1 VAALAR
7 QGGAMTTPRRPTF
20 AFLPPILRLALRDLR
35 GGLAGLRIFL
45 ACIALGV
52 ATIVGVNSLARSLDD
67 GLSRDGRAILGGD
80 ASFSLIHQELSPE
93 ERAYLSARG
102 TLSTIGSARA
112 MARAAD
118 GSAAL
123 IEIKSVE
130 PSWPNIGQAEF
141 SPAMSPH
148 DALAPKEGIY
158 GAAVE
163 EALLDRLNLKIGDRL
178 ALGDLS
184 VEIRALLVAEPDRLA
199 AGIGFGPRVLISED
213 ALRATGLIQ
222 PGSLVRWTTRVLLG
236 AEGEPP
242 AEAAVKAFVDDANKA
257 FPEAGWEARDRANV
271 SPSFSKNLDRFT
283 EFLALIGLTSLIVGG
298 VGVANAAQGFV
309 ERKRPTLATL
319 KSIGA
324 TGGAVVLLALVEFMS
339 VALIGIGLGLALGA
353 ALPFAVD
360 GLFGAIIPF
369 PLAPAI
375 FPGELALGLVY
386 GLLTAL
392 VFSIA
397 PLGRAHDL
405 PVSALFRDLVESPG
419 RWPRRRYLAT
429 TALAALALAG
439 VAVFESAEQR
449 IAIIVVVA
457 TIIGFLALR
466 LVALGVMALARHA
479 PKAGGVEWR
488 MALAN
493 IHRPGAMTPSVV
505 LSLGLGL
512 AVLVTLTL
520 IDSNL
525 RGQLRQNLPGETPSF
540 YFLDVRGAEIDSF
553 DEFLAKKAP
562 DAKIVQAPM
571 MRGRFVRI
579 GATRAEDVKA
589 KENVAWVLEGDRG
602 VTYADAPPDGSV
614 ITAGQWWPK
623 DYSGPPLVSMEEE
636 IANGLGLK
644 IGDPVTVNV
653 LGRNIVAMV
662 ANLRKVN
669 WRSFAINFVLVYS
682 PNTFKGAPHTFL
694 VTAAFPKD
702 IGAAAEVALQKEAAR
717 DFPSIA
723 GLRVRDAL
731 EAVED
736 LVAKLAVAIRS
747 ASGVALSTSVLVLAG
762 ALAANRRTRI
772 YDSVVLKILGA
783 TRGRLLAAFLIEYA
797 LLGAATAA
805 FGLAAGAGAAYVI
818 VTRIMQLD
826 FTFSWPSALAAALAA
841 LALTVVLGLL
851 GAWRIL
857 GQKPAAFLREL

>member
-1 VAALAR
+1 
-7 QGGAMTTPRRPTF
+7 MNDIDPTPKASF
-20 AFLPPILRLALRDLR
+20 GFLPPILRLALRDLR

-80 ASFSLIHQELSPE
+80 ASFSLIHRELSAD
-93 ERAYLSARG
+93 ERGFLSARG
-102 TLSTIGSARA
+102 ALSTVGDMRA
-112 MARAAD
+112 MARADD

-130 PSWPNIGQAEF
+130 ASWPDVGQAEF
-141 SPAMSPH
+141 APAMSPH
-148 DALAPKEGIY
+148 DAFALKDGVY

-163 EALLDRLNLKIGDRL
+163 EALLDRLNLKVGDRF
-178 ALGDLS
+178 ALGDAR
-184 VEIRALLVAEPDRLA
+184 VEIRTTIVSEPDRL
-199 AGIGFGPRVLISED
+199 GSGLGLGPRALMSEE

-222 PGSLVRWTTRVLLG
+222 PGSLVRWTTRVLMG
-236 AEGEPP
+236 ARGEPP
-242 AEAAVKAFVDDANKA
+242 NGAAVKALLADAQKA
-257 FPEAGWEARDRANV
+257 FPEAGWETRDRANV

-324 TGGAVVLLALVEFMS
+324 TGGAVVLLALVEFMG
-339 VALIGIGLGLALGA
+339 VALIGIGIGMALGA

-360 GLFGAIIPF
+360 ALFGAIIPF

-375 FPGELALGLVY
+375 VPGELALGLVY

-419 RWPRRRYLAT
+419 KWPRRRYLVA
-429 TALAALALAG
+429 TALAALALAAL
-439 VAVFESAEQR
+439 AVFESAEQR
-449 IAIIVVVA
+449 IAIIVVIA
-457 TIIGFLALR
+457 TIIGFIALR
-466 LVALGVMALARHA
+466 LVAMGVMTLARHA
-479 PKAGGVEWR
+479 PKARGVEWR
-488 MALAN
+488 MALAA
-493 IHRPGAMTPSVV
+493 IHRPGATTPSVV

-540 YFLDVRGAEIDSF
+540 YFLDVRGAEIDGF
-553 DEFLAKKAP
+553 RQFLTAKAP
-562 DAKIVQAPM
+562 DAKIVEAPM

-579 GATRAEDVKA
+579 GQTLAEDVKA

-602 VTYADAPPDGSV
+602 VTYAESPPEGSV

-623 DYSGPPLVSMEEE
+623 DYAGPPLVSMEAE
-636 IANGLGLK
+636 IADGLGLK

-653 LGRNIVAMV
+653 LGRNITATI

-682 PNTFKGAPHTFL
+682 PNTFNGAPHTFL

-702 IGAAAEVALQKEAAR
+702 IGTPAEVALLKATAH

-723 GLRVRDAL
+723 ALRVRDAL
-731 EAVED
+731 QAIEA

-783 TRGRLLAAFLIEYA
+783 TRTRLLAAFLIEYV

-818 VTRIMQLD
+818 VTRVMQLD
-826 FTFSWPSALAAALAA
+826 FTFSWPAALGAALAA
-841 LALTVVLGLL
+841 LLLTVALGMI

>member
-1 VAALAR
+1 VNDKNA
-7 QGGAMTTPRRPTF
+7 TPRPNDAR
-20 AFLPPILRLALRDLR
+20 LPPILRLALRDLR

-80 ASFSLIHQELSPE
+80 ASFSLIHRELSAP
-93 ERAYLSARG
+93 ERAYLSAHG
-102 TLSTIGSARA
+102 TLSTVGEMRA

-118 GSAAL
+118 GTAAL
-123 IEIKSVE
+123 IEARSVDD
-130 PSWPNIGQAEF
+130 SWPSVGTAEF
-141 SPAMSPH
+141 SPAMSAH
-148 DALAPKEGIY
+148 DAFTLKDGVY

-163 EALLDRLNLKIGDRL
+163 QALLERLNLKVGDRFDIGSL
-178 ALGDLS
+178 R
-184 VEIRALLVAEPDRLA
+184 VEIRATIVSEPDRLG
-199 AGIGFGPRVLISED
+199 AGIGFAPRALISED

-236 AEGEPP
+236 ARDAPP
-242 AEAAVKAFVDDANKA
+242 PRASVQAFLAEAQKA

-271 SPSFSKNLDRFT
+271 SPAFSKNLDRFT

-324 TGGAVVLLALVEFMS
+324 TGAAVVQLALIEFMA
-339 VALIGIGLGLALGA
+339 VALIGVVIGLALGA
-353 ALPFAVD
+353 ALPFVVD
-360 GLFGAIIPF
+360 ALFGAVIPF

-375 FPGELALGLVY
+375 FPSEIALGLVY

-419 RWPRRRYLAT
+419 RWPRPRYLAGT
-429 TALAALALAG
+429 LLAAVALAG
-439 VAVFESAEQR
+439 LAIAMSAQQRVA
-449 IAIIVVVA
+449 IVVVAA
-457 TIIGFLALR
+457 TIIGFIALR
-466 LVALGVMALARHA
+466 LVALAVMALARHA
-479 PKAGGVEWR
+479 PRLGGVEWR

-540 YFLDVRGAEIDSF
+540 YFLDVPSAEIGAFRD
-553 DEFLAKKAP
+553 FLAVKAP
-562 DAKIVQAPM
+562 DAKIVSAPM

-579 GATRAEDVKA
+579 GQTLAEDVKA
-589 KENVAWVLEGDRG
+589 KESVAWVLEGDRG
-602 VTYADAPPDGSV
+602 VTYAEAPPEGST

-623 DYSGPPLVSMEEE
+623 DYAGPPLVSMEEE
-636 IANGLGLK
+636 IADGLGLK

-653 LGRNIVAMV
+653 LGRNIVATI

-682 PNTFKGAPHTFL
+682 PNAFKGAPHTFL

-702 IGAAAEVALQKEAAR
+702 IGTAAEVALLKAAAH
-717 DFPSIA
+717 DFPAIA
-723 GLRVRDAL
+723 ALRVRDAL
-731 EAVED
+731 EAIEA
-736 LVAKLAVAIRS
+736 LVAKLAVAIRC

-772 YDSVVLKILGA
+772 YDAVVLKILGA
-783 TRGRLLAAFLIEYA
+783 TRTRLLTAFLIEYA
-797 LLGAATAA
+797 LLGAITAA
-805 FGLAAGAGAAYVI
+805 FGLAAGAAAAYAI
-818 VTRIMQLD
+818 VTRVMQLD
-826 FTFSWPSALAAALAA
+826 FAFSWAPVTGAALAA
-841 LALTVVLGLL
+841 LLLTVALGLI

-857 GQKPAAFLREL
+857 GQKPATFLREL

>member
-1 VAALAR
+1 VTDADPI
-7 QGGAMTTPRRPTF
+7 PRPSF
-20 AFLPPILRLALRDLR
+20 GFLPPILRLALRDLR

-52 ATIVGVNSLARSLDD
+52 ATIVGVNSLARSLED

-80 ASFSLIHQELSPE
+80 ASFSLIHREMSREERDYLRARGELS
-93 ERAYLSARG
+93 
-102 TLSTIGSARA
+102 TVGSMRA
-112 MARAAD
+112 MARAD
-118 GSAAL
+118 SGETL
-123 IEIKSVE
+123 LTEIKAVDA
-130 PSWPNIGQAEF
+130 SWPSVGVAEF
-141 SPAMSPH
+141 APAMSPQ
-148 DALAPKEGIY
+148 DALALKDGVY

-163 EALLDRLNLKIGDRL
+163 DALLDRLGLKIGDRFK
-178 ALGDLS
+178 LGDLPF
-184 VEIRALLVAEPDRLA
+184 VIRAIVVAEPDRLGS
-199 AGIGFGPRVLISED
+199 GIGLGPRALISQD

-222 PGSLVRWTTRVLLG
+222 PGSLVRWTTRVLLDGKG
-236 AEGEPP
+236 APP
-242 AEAAVKAFVDDANKA
+242 NDAAVKTFVGAANRA

-271 SPSFSKNLDRFT
+271 SPSLSKNLDRFT
-283 EFLALIGLTSLIVGG
+283 EFLALIGLTSLVVGG

-324 TGGAVVLLALVEFMS
+324 TGGAVVLLALVEFLG
-339 VALIGIGLGLALGA
+339 VALIGIGFGLALGA

-360 GLFGAIIPF
+360 ALFSAILPF
-369 PLAPAI
+369 PLAPSV
-375 FPGELALGLVY
+375 FPGELGLGLVY

-419 RWPRRRYLAT
+419 KWPRLRYLLG
-429 TALAALALAG
+429 TAVAALALAG
-439 VAVFESAEQR
+439 LAVLESAEQR

-457 TIIGFLALR
+457 TILGFVALR
-466 LVALGVMALARHA
+466 VVALGVMALARRA
-479 PKAGGVEWR
+479 PHAGGVAWR

-525 RGQLRQNLPGETPSF
+525 RGQLRQRLPGETPSF
-540 YFLDVRGAEIDSF
+540 YFLDVRSAEIDGF
-553 DEFLAKKAP
+553 RAFLGKSAP
-562 DAKIVQAPM
+562 TAKIVEAPM
-571 MRGRFVRI
+571 MRGRFVKI
-579 GATRAEDVKA
+579 GAIPAEDVKA
-589 KENVAWVLEGDRG
+589 KENAAWVLEGDRG
-602 VTYADAPPDGSV
+602 VTYAEAPPEGSI

-636 IANGLGLK
+636 IADGLGLK
-644 IGDPVTVNV
+644 LGDPVTVNV
-653 LGRNIVAMV
+653 LGRNIVATI

-702 IGAAAEVALQKEAAR
+702 IGAGAELALQKEAAH

-731 EAVED
+731 ETLEG
-736 LVAKLAVAIRS
+736 LIAKLAVAIRS

-762 ALAANRRTRI
+762 ALAANRRARI

-783 TRGRLLAAFLIEYA
+783 TRGRLLSAFLIEYF
-797 LLGAATAA
+797 LLGATTAA
-805 FGLAAGAGAAYVI
+805 FGMAAGAGAAYVI
-818 VTRIMQLD
+818 VTKTMQLD
-826 FTFSWPSALAAALAA
+826 FVFSWAAALGSALAAL
-841 LALTVVLGLL
+841 LLTVVLGLL

>member
-1 VAALAR
+1 VSDR
-7 QGGAMTTPRRPTF
+7 GGIFSTSL

-35 GGLAGLRIFL
+35 GGLTGLRIFL

-80 ASFSLIHQELSPE
+80 ASFSLIHRELSDS
-93 ERAYLSARG
+93 ERTFLGAHGA
-102 TLSTIGSARA
+102 LSTIGDMRA
-112 MARAAD
+112 MARADD
-118 GSAAL
+118 GTAAL

-130 PSWPNIGQAEF
+130 ASWPNIGQAEF
-141 SPAMSPH
+141 APAMSPH
-148 DALAPKEGIY
+148 DAFAFRDGIY
-158 GAAVE
+158 GAVVE
-163 EALLDRLNLKIGDRL
+163 EALLDRLNLKIGDRF
-178 ALGDLS
+178 ALGDS
-184 VEIRALLVAEPDRLA
+184 RVEIRTTIVSEPDRL
-199 AGIGFGPRVLISED
+199 GSGLGLGPRALISEK

-222 PGSLVRWTTRVLLG
+222 PGSLVRWTTRILMG
-236 AEGEPP
+236 ASGAPP
-242 AEAAVKAFVDDANKA
+242 SQAAVKAFLAEAQQA

-324 TGGAVVLLALVEFMS
+324 TGGAVVLFALIEFTA

-360 GLFGAIIPF
+360 ALFGALIPF

-375 FPGELALGLVY
+375 FPGELALGSVY

-405 PVSALFRDLVESPG
+405 PVSALFRDLVEARG
-419 RWPRRRYLAT
+419 KWPRRRYVAAT
-429 TALAALALAG
+429 VLAALALA
-439 VAVFESAEQR
+439 VLAVFESAEQR

-457 TIIGFLALR
+457 TIIGFIALR
-466 LVALGVMALARHA
+466 LVALGVMALARSM
-479 PKAGGVEWR
+479 PRAGSVEWR

-540 YFLDVRGAEIDSF
+540 YFLDVRGGEIDSF
-553 DEFLAKKAP
+553 RQFLAGKAP
-562 DAKIVQAPM
+562 DAKIVEAPM
-571 MRGRFVRI
+571 MRGRFVKI
-579 GATRAEDVKA
+579 GQTRAEDVKA

-602 VTYADAPPDGSV
+602 VTYAETPPDGSV
-614 ITAGQWWPK
+614 VTSGQWWPK

-636 IANGLGLK
+636 IADGLGLK

-653 LGRNIVAMV
+653 LGRNIVATV

-694 VTAAFPKD
+694 VTAAFAKD
-702 IGAAAEVALQKEAAR
+702 IGTAAEINLVKETAH

-723 GLRVRDAL
+723 ALRVRDAL
-731 EAVED
+731 QAVEA

-783 TRGRLLAAFLIEYA
+783 TRTRLLIAFLIEYA
-797 LLGAATAA
+797 LLGATTAA

-818 VTRIMQLD
+818 VTRVMQLD
-826 FTFSWPSALAAALAA
+826 FAFSWPAALGAAFAA
-841 LALTVVLGLL
+841 LLLTVALGLL
-851 GAWRIL
+851 GAARIL
-857 GQKPAAFLREL
+857 GQKPASFLREL

>member
-1 VAALAR
+1 MTDVTATPGASLAL
-7 QGGAMTTPRRPTF
+7 
-20 AFLPPILRLALRDLR
+20 LPPILRLALRDLR

-80 ASFSLIHQELSPE
+80 ASFSLIHRELSDS
-93 ERAYLSARG
+93 ERAFLGAHG
-102 TLSTIGSARA
+102 ALSTVGDMRA
-112 MARAAD
+112 MARADD

-130 PSWPNIGQAEF
+130 PSWPSVGAAEF
-141 SPAMSPH
+141 SPPMSPH
-148 DALAPKEGIY
+148 EALALRDGVY

-163 EALLDRLNLKIGDRL
+163 EALLERLDLKIGDRFAVG
-178 ALGDLS
+178 ALQ
-184 VEIRALLVAEPDRLA
+184 VEIRTLIVSEPDRLG
-199 AGIGFGPRVLISED
+199 AGIGFAPRALIAED

-222 PGSLVRWTTRVLLG
+222 PGSLVRWTTRVLMGGG
-236 AEGEPP
+236 AAPP
-242 AEAAVKAFVDDANKA
+242 PQATVKAFLTDAQTA

-283 EFLALIGLTSLIVGG
+283 EFLALIGLTSLVVGG

-309 ERKRPTLATL
+309 ERKRSTLATL

-324 TGGAVVLLALVEFMS
+324 TGGEIVAVALIEFLG
-339 VALIGIGLGLALGA
+339 VALIGVAIGLALGA
-353 ALPFAVD
+353 ALPFIVGA
-360 GLFGAIIPF
+360 LFGAIIPF
-369 PLAPAI
+369 PLAPSI

-397 PLGRAHDL
+397 PLGRAHEL
-405 PVSALFRDLVESPG
+405 PVSALLRGVVEPP
-419 RWPRRRYLAT
+419 RAWPRRRYLAAS
-429 TALAALALAG
+429 ALAALALAG
-439 VAVFESAEQR
+439 LAIAESAEKR
-449 IAIIVVVA
+449 LAVIVVVA
-457 TIIGFLALR
+457 TILGFLALR
-466 LVALGVMALARHA
+466 LVALGVMALARRA
-479 PKAGGVEWR
+479 PGAGGVEWR

-493 IHRPGAMTPSVV
+493 LHRPGAMTPSVV

-540 YFLDVRGAEIDSF
+540 YFLDVRSAQIDGF
-553 DEFLAKKAP
+553 RQFLAKKAP
-562 DAKIVQAPM
+562 QAKIVEAPM
-571 MRGRFVRI
+571 MRGRFVKI

-602 VTYADAPPDGSV
+602 VTYAETPPDGSV
-614 ITAGQWWPK
+614 ITSGQWWPK
-623 DYSGPPLVSMEEE
+623 DYAGPPLVSMEEE
-636 IANGLGLK
+636 IADGLGLK

-653 LGRNIVAMV
+653 LGRNITASI

-682 PNTFKGAPHTFL
+682 PDTFKGAPHTFL

-702 IGAAAEVALQKEAAR
+702 IGTPAEVALLKETAH

-723 GLRVRDAL
+723 ALRVRDAL
-731 EAVED
+731 QAVEAI
-736 LVAKLAVAIRS
+736 VAKLAVAIRS

-783 TRGRLLAAFLIEYA
+783 TRIRLLIAFLIEYA
-797 LLGAATAA
+797 LLGAVTAA
-805 FGLAAGAGAAYVI
+805 FGLAAGAAAAYAI
-818 VTRIMQLD
+818 VTRVMQLD
-826 FTFSWPSALAAALAA
+826 FAFSWPAALGAALAA
-841 LALTVVLGLL
+841 LLLTVALGLL

>member
-1 VAALAR
+1 MSNARFAL
-7 QGGAMTTPRRPTF
+7 
-20 AFLPPILRLALRDLR
+20 LWPILRIGLRDLR
-35 GGLAGLRIFL
+35 GGLAGLRVLL
-45 ACIALGV
+45 ACVALGV

-80 ASFSLIHQELSPE
+80 ASFSLIHRQLSAP
-93 ERAYLSARG
+93 ERAFLGARG
-102 TLSTIGSARA
+102 ALSTVGAMRA
-112 MARAAD
+112 MARADD
-118 GSAAL
+118 GAAAL
-123 IEIKSVE
+123 IEVKAVDA
-130 PSWPNIGQAEF
+130 SWPNVGAAEF
-141 SPAMSPH
+141 SPATSPQEAF
-148 DALAPKEGIY
+148 ALKDGAY

-163 EALLDRLNLKIGDRL
+163 DALLERLNLKVGDRF
-178 ALGDLS
+178 ALGAVR
-184 VEIRALLVAEPDRLA
+184 VEIRTTLVAEPDRLG
-199 AGIGFGPRVLISED
+199 AGIGFGPRAIISQG
-213 ALRATGLIQ
+213 ALDATGLVQ
-222 PGSLVRWTTRVLLG
+222 PGSLVRWTTRVLMG
-236 AEGEPP
+236 AGGEPP
-242 AEAAVKAFVDDANKA
+242 TEAAVQAFIDAANAA
-257 FPEAGWEARDRANV
+257 FPEAGWEARGRANV

-319 KSIGA
+319 KSVGA
-324 TGGAVVLLALVEFMS
+324 TGGAVVLLALFEFLA
-339 VALIGIGLGLALGA
+339 VALIGVGFGLALGA

-360 GLFGAIIPF
+360 ALFGAIVPF

-375 FPGELALGLVY
+375 FPGELARGLLY

-392 VFSIA
+392 VFSVA
-397 PLGRAHDL
+397 PLGRAHDM
-405 PVSALFRDLVESPG
+405 PVSALFRDFVEPPG
-419 RWPRRRYLAT
+419 AWPRPRYLAAS
-429 TALAALALAG
+429 ALAALALA
-439 VAVFESAEQR
+439 ALAIFESAEKR
-449 IAIIVVVA
+449 IAVIVVVA
-457 TIIGFLALR
+457 MILGFIALR

-479 PKAGGVEWR
+479 PKWRGVAWR

-525 RGQLRQNLPGETPSF
+525 RGELRQNLPGETPSF
-540 YFLDVRGAEIDSF
+540 YFLDVGGAQIDSF
-553 DEFLAKKAP
+553 REFLAGNAP
-562 DAKIVQAPM
+562 DARVVAAPM

-579 GATRAEDVKA
+579 GQTPAEDVKA

-602 VTYADAPPDGSV
+602 VTYAATPPEGSMM
-614 ITAGQWWPK
+614 TAGRWWPA

-636 IANGLGLK
+636 IADGLGLK
-644 IGDPVTVNV
+644 LGDAVTVNV
-653 LGRNIVAMV
+653 LGRNITATI

-669 WRSFAINFVLVYS
+669 WRTFAINFVLVYS
-682 PNTFKGAPHTFL
+682 PNTFNGAPHTFL

-702 IGAAAEVALQKEAAR
+702 IGAAGEVALLRRTAH

-723 GLRVRDAL
+723 ALRVRDAL
-731 EAVED
+731 ETIEG
-736 LVAKLAVAIRS
+736 LVAKLAVAIR
-747 ASGVALSTSVLVLAG
+747 AATGVALATSVLVLAG
-762 ALAANRRTRI
+762 ALAANRRARI

-783 TRGRLLAAFLIEYA
+783 TRARLLGAFLLEYA
-797 LLGAATAA
+797 LLGAVTVA
-805 FGLAAGAGAAYVI
+805 FGLAAGAGAAYAI

-826 FTFSWPSALAAALAA
+826 FDLSWPAALAAASAA
-841 LALTVVLGLL
+841 LALTVALGLV

>member
-1 VAALAR
+1 MSHA
-7 QGGAMTTPRRPTF
+7 F
-20 AFLPPILRLALRDLR
+20 APPILRLALRDLR

-80 ASFSLIHQELSPE
+80 ASFSLIHRELSGE
-93 ERAYLSARG
+93 ERAFLGAHG
-102 TLSTIGSARA
+102 ALSTIGDMRA
-112 MARAAD
+112 MARADD

-123 IEIKSVE
+123 VEIKAVE
-130 PSWPNIGQAEF
+130 PSWPDVGQAEF
-141 SPAMSPH
+141 SPTMSPH
-148 DALAPKEGIY
+148 EAFALRDGAY

-163 EALLDRLNLKIGDRL
+163 EALLDRLNLKVGDHF
-178 ALGDLS
+178 ALGEIR
-184 VEIRALLVAEPDRLA
+184 VEIRTTVVSEPDRL
-199 AGIGFGPRVLISED
+199 GSGLGFGPRAILSQD

-222 PGSLVRWTTRVLLG
+222 PGSLVRWTTRVLMS
-236 AEGEPP
+236 AKGEPP
-242 AEAAVKAFVDDANKA
+242 SQASVKALLAEAQKT
-257 FPEAGWEARDRANV
+257 FPEAGWETRDRANV
-271 SPSFSKNLDRFT
+271 SPTFSKNLDRFT
-283 EFLALIGLTSLIVGG
+283 EFLALIGLTSLVVGG

-324 TGGAVVLLALVEFMS
+324 TGGAVVLLALVEFIA
-339 VALIGIGLGLALGA
+339 VALIGIGIGMALGA
-353 ALPFAVD
+353 ALPFAVSA
-360 GLFGAIIPF
+360 LFGAIIPF

-375 FPGELALGLVY
+375 FPGEVALGLVY

-392 VFSIA
+392 VFSLA

-405 PVSALFRDLVESPG
+405 PVSALFRDLVDSSS
-419 RWPRRRYLAT
+419 RWPRPRYIAA
-429 TALAALALAG
+429 TALFALALAG
-439 VAVFESAEQR
+439 LAVFESAEQR
-449 IAIIVVVA
+449 VAIIVVAA
-457 TIIGFLALR
+457 TIIGFIALR
-466 LVALGVMALARHA
+466 FVALGVMTLARHA
-479 PKAGGVEWR
+479 PRTGGVAWR
-488 MALAN
+488 LALAN

-525 RGQLRQNLPGETPSF
+525 RGELRQRLPGETPSF
-540 YFLDVRGAEIDSF
+540 YFLDVRGADMDGF
-553 DEFLAKKAP
+553 RKFLGEKAP
-562 DAKIVQAPM
+562 QAKIVEAPM

-579 GATRAEDVKA
+579 GQTLAENVKA
-589 KENVAWVLEGDRG
+589 KDSAAWVLEGDRG
-602 VTYADAPPDGSV
+602 VTYAETPPDGSV
-614 ITAGQWWPK
+614 VTSGQWWPK
-623 DYSGPPLVSMEEE
+623 DYSGSPLVSMEEE
-636 IANGLGLK
+636 IADGLGLK

-653 LGRNIVAMV
+653 LGRNITATI

-694 VTAAFPKD
+694 VTAAFPRD
-702 IGAAAEVALQKEAAR
+702 VGTAAEMALLKDTAH

-723 GLRVRDAL
+723 ALRVRDAL
-731 EAVED
+731 EAVEV
-736 LVAKLAVAIRS
+736 LISKLAVAIRS

-762 ALAANRRTRI
+762 ALAANRRARI

-783 TRGRLLAAFLIEYA
+783 TRARLLAAFLIEYA
-797 LLGAATAA
+797 LLGATTAA
-805 FGLAAGAGAAYVI
+805 FGLAAGAAAAYVI

-826 FTFSWPSALAAALAA
+826 FIFSWAAALGAALAA
-841 LALTVVLGLL
+841 LALTVILGLT

-857 GQKPAAFLREL
+857 GQKPAMFLREM

>member
-1 VAALAR
+1 
-7 QGGAMTTPRRPTF
+7 MTDITPTPKASF

-80 ASFSLIHQELSPE
+80 ASFSLIHRELSPE

-102 TLSTIGSARA
+102 TLSTVGSMRA
-112 MARAAD
+112 MARADD
-118 GSAAL
+118 GDAAL
-123 IEIKSVE
+123 VEIKSVE
-130 PSWPNIGQAEF
+130 ASWPDVGTPAF
-141 SPAMSPH
+141 SPAISPQ
-148 DALAPKEGIY
+148 DIFALKDGVY

-163 EALLDRLNLKIGDRL
+163 DALLERLNLKIGDRF
-178 ALGDLS
+178 ALGALRI
-184 VEIRALLVAEPDRLA
+184 EIRATIVDEPDRLGS
-199 AGIGFGPRVLISED
+199 GIGFGPRALVSD
-213 ALRATGLIQ
+213 AALRATGLIQ

-236 AEGEPP
+236 AKDEPP
-242 AEAAVKAFVDDANKA
+242 PEAAVKAFVDDANRA
-257 FPEAGWEARDRANV
+257 FPQAGWEARDRANV

-324 TGGAVVLLALVEFMS
+324 TGGGVVLIALIEFIG
-339 VALIGIGLGLALGA
+339 VALIGIGIGMALGA

-360 GLFGAIIPF
+360 ALFGQIIPF
-369 PLAPAI
+369 PLAPAV
-375 FPGELALGLVY
+375 FPGELALGFVY

-419 RWPRRRYLAT
+419 RWPRLRYLAAS
-429 TALAALALAG
+429 ALAALALAAL
-439 VAVFESAEQR
+439 AVFESAEQR

-457 TIIGFLALR
+457 TILGFIALR
-466 LVALGVMALARHA
+466 LVALGVMFLARHA
-479 PKAGGVEWR
+479 PAARGVEWR

-520 IDSNL
+520 IDGNL
-525 RGQLRQNLPGETPSF
+525 RNQLRQNLPGETPSF
-540 YFLDVRGAEIDSF
+540 YFLDVRGADLDAF
-553 DEFLAKKAP
+553 LQFLADKAP
-562 DAKIVQAPM
+562 DAKIVEAPM
-571 MRGRFVRI
+571 MRGRFVKI
-579 GATRAEDVKA
+579 GEIPAEDVKA
-589 KENVAWVLEGDRG
+589 KESVAWVLEGDRG
-602 VTYADAPPDGSV
+602 VTYAPTPPDGSA
-614 ITAGQWWPK
+614 IKAGQWWPK
-623 DYSGPPLVSMEEE
+623 DYAGPPLVSMEEE
-636 IANGLGLK
+636 IADGLGLK
-644 IGDPVTVNV
+644 IGDSLTVNV
-653 LGRNIVAMV
+653 LGRNITATI

-682 PNTFKGAPHTFL
+682 PNTFNGAPHTFL

-702 IGAAAEVALQKEAAR
+702 IGAPREIALLKQAAH
-717 DFPSIA
+717 DFPAIA
-723 GLRVRDAL
+723 SLRVRDAL
-731 EAVED
+731 EAVEA
-736 LVAKLAVAIRS
+736 LITKLAVAIRS

-805 FGLAAGAGAAYVI
+805 FGVAAGAGAAYVI
-818 VTRIMQLD
+818 VTNIMQLD
-826 FTFSWPSALAAALAA
+826 FAFSWAAALGAAVAA
-841 LALTVVLGLL
+841 LLLTVLLGLL

>member
-1 VAALAR
+1 VSDRGRTSSASL
-7 QGGAMTTPRRPTF
+7 
-20 AFLPPILRLALRDLR
+20 AFLPAILRLALRDLR

-80 ASFSLIHQELSPE
+80 ASFSLIHRELSDS
-93 ERAYLSARG
+93 ERAFLGAHG
-102 TLSTIGSARA
+102 ALSTVGDMRA
-112 MARAAD
+112 MARADD
-118 GSAAL
+118 GTAAL

-130 PSWPNIGQAEF
+130 ASWPDIGQAEF
-141 SPAMSPH
+141 APAMGPH
-148 DALAPKEGIY
+148 DAFVRKDGIF

-163 EALLDRLNLKIGDRL
+163 EALLDRLNLKIGDRF
-178 ALGDLS
+178 ALGDAR
-184 VEIRALLVAEPDRLA
+184 VEIRTTIVSEPDRL
-199 AGIGFGPRVLISED
+199 GSGLGLGPRALISQE

-222 PGSLVRWTTRVLLG
+222 PGSLVRWTTRVLMG
-236 AEGEPP
+236 AGGAPP
-242 AEAAVKAFVDDANKA
+242 PQAAVKAFLAEAQQA
-257 FPEAGWEARDRANV
+257 FPQAGWEARDRANV

-324 TGGAVVLLALVEFMS
+324 TGGAVVLLALVEFMA

-360 GLFGAIIPF
+360 ALFGALIPF

-375 FPGELALGLVY
+375 FPGELALGSVY

-405 PVSALFRDLVESPG
+405 PVSALFRDLVEARG
-419 RWPRRRYLAT
+419 KWPRRRYVAA
-429 TALAALALAG
+429 TALTALALA
-439 VAVFESAEQR
+439 VLAVFESAEQR

-457 TIIGFLALR
+457 TIIGFVALR
-466 LVALGVMALARHA
+466 LVALGVMALARRM
-479 PKAGGVEWR
+479 PRAGGVEWR

-493 IHRPGAMTPSVV
+493 IHRPGAMTPAVV

-540 YFLDVRGAEIDSF
+540 YFLDVRSAEIDSF
-553 DEFLAKKAP
+553 RQFLAAKAP
-562 DAKIVQAPM
+562 DANIVEAPM
-571 MRGRFVRI
+571 MRGRFVKI
-579 GATRAEDVKA
+579 GQTRAEDIKA

-602 VTYADAPPDGSV
+602 VTYAETPPDGSV
-614 ITAGQWWPK
+614 ITAGQWWPR

-636 IANGLGLK
+636 IADGLGLK

-653 LGRNIVAMV
+653 LGRNIVATV

-694 VTAAFPKD
+694 VTAAFAKD
-702 IGAAAEVALQKEAAR
+702 IGTAAEINLVKETAH

-723 GLRVRDAL
+723 ALRVRDAL
-731 EAVED
+731 QAVEA

-783 TRGRLLAAFLIEYA
+783 TRTRLMIAFLIEYA
-797 LLGAATAA
+797 LLGVTTAA
-805 FGLAAGAGAAYVI
+805 FGLVAGASAAYVI
-818 VTRIMQLD
+818 VTRAMQLD
-826 FTFSWPSALAAALAA
+826 FTFSWPAALGAALAA
-841 LALTVVLGLL
+841 LLLTVALGLL
-851 GAWRIL
+851 GASRIL

>member
-1 VAALAR
+1 VSAASL
-7 QGGAMTTPRRPTF
+7 PPKPSF
-20 AFLPPILRLALRDLR
+20 VLLPPILRLALRDLR
-35 GGLAGLRIFL
+35 GGLTGLRIFL

-52 ATIVGVNSLARSLDD
+52 AAIVGVNSLARSLDD

-93 ERAYLSARG
+93 QRVFFSARG
-102 TLSTIGSARA
+102 TLSTVGSTRA
-112 MARAAD
+112 MARADD
-118 GSAAL
+118 GSAL
-123 IEIKSVE
+123 LVEVKSVE
-130 PSWPNIGQAEF
+130 PSWPNVGQAEF
-141 SPAMSPH
+141 APAMSPH
-148 DALAPKEGIY
+148 DAFALKDGAY

-163 EALLDRLNLKIGDRL
+163 EAALDRLNLKIGDSF
-178 ALGDLS
+178 ALGDLKMQ
-184 VEIRALLVAEPDRLA
+184 IRALVVTEPDRLGG
-199 AGIGFGPRVLISED
+199 GIGIGPRVLVSED

-222 PGSLVRWTTRVLLG
+222 PGSLIRWTTRVLLG
-236 AEGEPP
+236 QGAPP
-242 AEAAVKAFVDDANKA
+242 SEAAVKAFLDDANKA

-324 TGGAVVLLALVEFMS
+324 TGGAVVLLALVEFMA
-339 VALIGIGLGLALGA
+339 VALIGIGAGMALGA
-353 ALPFAVD
+353 GLPFAVQ

-369 PLAPAI
+369 PLAPSI

-419 RWPRRRYLAT
+419 KWPRPRYLIA
-429 TALAALALAG
+429 TALAALALAA
-439 VAVFESAEQR
+439 VAVLESAEQR

-457 TIIGFLALR
+457 TLVGFVALR
-466 LVALGVMALARHA
+466 LVAMGVMALARRA
-479 PKAGGVEWR
+479 PKTGGVEWR

-540 YFLDVRGAEIDSF
+540 YFLDVRSADIDSF
-553 DEFLAKKAP
+553 SQFLAKEAP
-562 DAKIVQAPM
+562 QAKIVSAPM
-571 MRGRFVRI
+571 MRGRFVKI

-589 KENVAWVLEGDRG
+589 KESVAWVLEGDRG
-602 VTYADAPPDGSV
+602 VTYAEAPPEGSIV
-614 ITAGQWWPK
+614 TAGQWWPK
-623 DYSGPPLVSMEEE
+623 DYAGPPLVSIDEE
-636 IANGLGLK
+636 IADGLGLK
-644 IGDPVTVNV
+644 IGDPIVVNV
-653 LGRNIVAMV
+653 LGRNIDANI

-669 WRSFAINFVLVYS
+669 WRSFAINFVLVFS

-702 IGAAAEVALQKEAAR
+702 VGLAAELALQKQAAH
-717 DFPSIA
+717 DFPGVA
-723 GLRVRDAL
+723 GLRVREAL
-731 EAVED
+731 ETVET

-762 ALAANRRTRI
+762 ALAANRRARI

-797 LLGAATAA
+797 LLGATTAA

-818 VTRIMQLD
+818 VTRVMQFD
-826 FTFSWPSALAAALAA
+826 FAFSWPAALGAALAA
-841 LALTVVLGLL
+841 LLLTVVLGLL

>member
-1 VAALAR
+1 
-7 QGGAMTTPRRPTF
+7 
-20 AFLPPILRLALRDLR
+20 LRDLR

-52 ATIVGVNSLARSLDD
+52 ASIVGVNSLARSLDD
-67 GLSRDGRAILGGD
+67 GLIRDGRAILGGD
-80 ASFSLIHQELSPE
+80 ASFSLIHRELSAD
-93 ERAYLSARG
+93 ERAWLAARAA
-102 TLSTIGSARA
+102 LSTVGATRA
-112 MARAAD
+112 MARAD
-118 GSAAL
+118 NGETL
-123 IEIKSVE
+123 LTEIKAVDAT
-130 PSWPNIGQAEF
+130 WPTVGKAEF
-141 SPAMSPH
+141 APAMSPR
-148 DALAPKEGIY
+148 DAFALKDGVY

-163 EALLDRLNLKIGDRL
+163 EALIDRLGLKIGDRF
-178 ALGDLS
+178 ALGDLK
-184 VEIRALLVAEPDRLA
+184 VEIRATIVAEPDRLGS
-199 AGIGFGPRVLISED
+199 GIGLGPRALISQE

-222 PGSLVRWTTRVLLG
+222 PGSLVRWTTRALLG
-236 AEGEPP
+236 AKGEPP
-242 AEAAVKAFVDDANKA
+242 SDAAVKAFIGDADKA
-257 FPEAGWEARDRANV
+257 FPEAGWETRDRANV

-283 EFLALIGLTSLIVGG
+283 EFLALIGLASLVVGG

-324 TGGAVVLLALVEFMS
+324 TGGAVVLLALVEFMG
-339 VALIGIGLGLALGA
+339 VALIGIGAGIMLGA

-360 GLFGAIIPF
+360 ALFGAILPF
-369 PLAPAI
+369 PLAPAV

-419 RWPRRRYLAT
+419 RWPRLRYLAGAALAGL
-429 TALAALALAG
+429 ALAALAVL
-439 VAVFESAEQR
+439 ESAEQR
-449 IAIIVVVA
+449 IAIIVVIA
-457 TIIGFLALR
+457 TILGFVALR
-466 LVALGVMALARHA
+466 LVALGVMALARRA
-479 PKAGGVEWR
+479 PHAGGVEWK
-488 MALAN
+488 MAIAN

-525 RGQLRQNLPGETPSF
+525 RGQLRQKLPGETPSF
-540 YFLDVRGAEIDSF
+540 YFLDVRSAEIDGF
-553 DEFLAKKAP
+553 RGFLAKEAP
-562 DAKIVQAPM
+562 AAKIVAAPM
-571 MRGRFVRI
+571 MRGRFVKI
-579 GATRAEDVKA
+579 GEKRAEDVKA
-589 KENVAWVLEGDRG
+589 KENAAWVLEGDRG
-602 VTYADAPPDGSV
+602 VTYAETPPEGSV

-623 DYSGPPLVSMEEE
+623 DYAGPPLVSMEEE
-636 IANGLGLK
+636 IADGLGLK
-644 IGDPVTVNV
+644 IGDAVTVNV
-653 LGRNIVAMV
+653 LGRNIVATI

-682 PNTFKGAPHTFL
+682 PNTFRGAPHTFL

-702 IGAAAEVALQKEAAR
+702 IGAAGEIALQKEAAH
-717 DFPSIA
+717 DFPA
-723 GLRVRDAL
+723 VVGLRVREAL
-731 EAVED
+731 ETVETLID
-736 LVAKLAVAIRS
+736 KLAVAIRS
-747 ASGVALSTSVLVLAG
+747 ASAVALSTSVLVLAG

-826 FTFSWPSALAAALAA
+826 FAFSWPAAIGAAVAAL
-841 LALTVVLGLL
+841 LTTIALGLV
-851 GAWRIL
+851 GSWRIL
-857 GQKPAAFLREL
+857 GQKPASFLREL